1 MILYADM
8 VGDLFHYGHV
18 EFLNQIYLHK
28 KKEDRVYIG
37 VHSDVVVES
46 YKRKPIM
53 KMDERIKVIE
63 ACKYVDKVIP
73 NAPLYITEEFLTDNN
88 IDLIFIPNNRT
99 AEEMSTWLKV
109 PLEKNMIRKVFYTTT
124 ISTTDI
130 IKRIK
135 NDTN

>member
-18 EFLNQIYLHK
+18 EFLMQIYLHK

-37 VHSDVVVES
+37 VHSDMVVES
-46 YKRKPIM
+46 YKRTPIM
-53 KMDERIKVIE
+53 TMDERIKVIE

-73 NAPLYITEEFLTDNN
+73 NAPLFITEEFLTDNN

-99 AEEMSTWLKV
+99 EEEISTWLKV
-109 PLEKNMIRKVFYTTT
+109 PLEKNMICKVCYTTT

-135 NDTN
+135 SNTN